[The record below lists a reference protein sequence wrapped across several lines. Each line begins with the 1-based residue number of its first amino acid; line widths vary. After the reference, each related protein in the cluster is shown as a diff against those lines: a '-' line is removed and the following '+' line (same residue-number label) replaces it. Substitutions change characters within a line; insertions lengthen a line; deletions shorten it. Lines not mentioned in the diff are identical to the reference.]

1 MIDDDVDFKCKNR
14 GKISSVDLIYEVV
27 STFIEIIDKLGDYV
41 FSDFRTFKL
50 IPLIMD
56 TMIEFIYGPCLKN

>member
-41 FSDFRTFKL
+41 FSDFRTFNASSQT
-50 IPLIMD
+50 IAV
-56 TMIEFIYGPCLKN
+56 